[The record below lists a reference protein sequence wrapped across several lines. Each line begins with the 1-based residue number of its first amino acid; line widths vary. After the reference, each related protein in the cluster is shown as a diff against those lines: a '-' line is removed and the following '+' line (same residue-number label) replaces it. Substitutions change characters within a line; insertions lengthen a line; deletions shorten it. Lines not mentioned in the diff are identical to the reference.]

1 MRKLKRCP
9 FCGRKPNLFDFT
21 IGRAEFIND
30 PVAGIRCACGVATI
44 PAKSRGY
51 TVAVWNSRKS
61 QPDREQC
68 QECGIEPK
76 IVINGSTGEVRY
88 ECPHCHNHA
97 EWCGD
102 EGDAADA
109 WNRSQR

>member
-9 FCGRKPNLFDFT
+9 FCGRRPALYDGT
-21 IGRAEFIND
+21 IGCDYAINN
-30 PVAGIRCACGVATI
+30 PVAWIACTCGAAAI
-44 PAKSRGY
+44 EAKSRGY
-51 TVAVWNSRKS
+51 VVAIWNSRKS
-61 QPDREQC
+61 QPDRELC
-68 QECGIEPK
+68 QECGIDPK
-76 IVINGSTGEVRY
+76 IVINGITGEVRY

-109 WNRSQR
+109 WNWSQR